1 MSPMCN
7 EKERTTYVGVVMKSE
22 IHVIYLVAIM
32 VGSNDVGDESSRSL
46 TLPEAVDEQG
56 VECGVVLTQLL
67 QETQDDTNADE
78 PSFIGN
84 NETLLN
90 MEPVSG
96 SVGVGVGDVV
106 ADMGMILG
114 VDPQPIAT
122 VVALIVDVFSVEPEF
137 MSEYD
142 ATFRDERA
150 EDSAD
155 DRPVLELS
163 NRDKV
168 LLQRALAEHA
178 PEVPNC

>member
-1 MSPMCN
+1 
-7 EKERTTYVGVVMKSE
+7 
-22 IHVIYLVAIM
+22 M

-78 PSFIGN
+78 PSFIGS

-96 SVGVGVGDVV
+96 SVGVGDVV
-106 ADMGMILG
+106 ADMRMISG

-155 DRPVLELS
+155 DRPVLELTEIRLCCS
-163 NRDKV
+163 ERLRNMRLRCQIV
-168 LLQRALAEHA
+168 ET
-178 PEVPNC
+178 

>member
-1 MSPMCN
+1 
-7 EKERTTYVGVVMKSE
+7 
-22 IHVIYLVAIM
+22 
-32 VGSNDVGDESSRSL
+32 
-46 TLPEAVDEQG
+46 
-56 VECGVVLTQLL
+56 
-67 QETQDDTNADE
+67 
-78 PSFIGN
+78 
-84 NETLLN
+84 

-106 ADMGMILG
+106 ADMEMISG